1 MEKSEIIK
9 EFLQKANITNVHI
22 YQEILNGK
30 LDIMDDVVK
39 NAVTQPSIYQELF
52 NKYCKS
58 IDNNILETESIQET
72 LTEPT
77 TEPTTESE
85 KIVEDNDNDDTND
98 IKFNIDDKEYV
109 YKGDPKNTIA
119 AAFKNLKIKGT
130 VYNDGTTVSVKDSID
145 TLVGLTLT
153 KTKPETT
160 TESAETTTES

>member
-22 YQEILNGK
+22 YQEILDGK
-30 LDIMDDVVK
+30 LDITDDVVK

-52 NKYCKS
+52 NKYCKN
-58 IDNNILETESIQET
+58 INNNVLETESTQ
-72 LTEPT
+72 EPT
-77 TEPTTESE
+77 TEPTTETE
-85 KIVEDNDNDDTND
+85 KIVEDNDNNDTND

-119 AAFKNLKIKGT
+119 VAFKSLKIKGT
-130 VYNDGTTVSVKDSID
+130 VYNDDTTVSVKESID
-145 TLVGLTLT
+145 TLAGLTLT

-160 TESAETTTES
+160 AEPVETTTES